1 MLHVEPRLVCGPH
14 QKAAF
19 AHIGG
24 ACGAAQRSRFGI
36 QLDPVGDIRSAL
48 NGLQGVGELLV
59 GINQEIR
66 VAERPGWNAV
76 GEAFTLAEFRRL
88 EGHRPQNRA
97 VIHVL
102 HGEAQ
107 GLKRCAS
114 PAIGGLNRDAEFTH
128 LSVARTACNR
138 AAGGIKQHPAG
149 CLHKAV
155 GQIRIVLIGEQGAD
169 VFGQRD
175 VLLDAQLQIFWSDLN
190 SDWGVIDFPDGD
202 SKMLHLSLIAT
213 ASGQREGM
221 AAHMGLIGRS
231 LENPDGWTSV
241 VEYQQI
247 ITVKTYA
254 ASRGREGWSEMQVN
268 GFVLACTLKGKSRE
282 KGLPTLAFAQPE
294 SKTLLGAREGSSS
307 KTLKGG
313 TAFV

>member
-1 MLHVEPRLVCGPH
+1 MLHVQPGLIRGPH

-138 AAGGIKQHPAG
+138 AACGIKQHPAW
-149 CLHKAV
+149 CLNKAV
-155 GQIRIVLIGEQGAD
+155 SQISIVLIAEQIAD
-169 VFGQRD
+169 VFGESD
-175 VLLDAQLQIFWSDLN
+175 VLIDAELQILCRGFN
-190 SDWGVIDFPDGD
+190 SDGSVIDFPDGNGEVPY
-202 SKMLHLSLIAT
+202 LCLFAT
-213 ASGQREGM
+213 ASAQREGM
-221 AAHMGLIGRS
+221 TAHLGLVGFC
-231 LENPDGWTSV
+231 LEHPDGWTAIIENKQFIV
-241 VEYQQI
+241 VECQA
-247 ITVKTYA
+247 TC
-254 ASRGREGWSEMQVN
+254 RRCEGWRETQVD
-268 GFVLACTLKGKSRE
+268 GCISISLPEPQPCEECLAALLLTEPQGDT
-282 KGLPTLAFAQPE
+282 LPTARQCCSTQAFDLLAPLA
-294 SKTLLGAREGSSS
+294 
-307 KTLKGG
+307 
-313 TAFV
+313 